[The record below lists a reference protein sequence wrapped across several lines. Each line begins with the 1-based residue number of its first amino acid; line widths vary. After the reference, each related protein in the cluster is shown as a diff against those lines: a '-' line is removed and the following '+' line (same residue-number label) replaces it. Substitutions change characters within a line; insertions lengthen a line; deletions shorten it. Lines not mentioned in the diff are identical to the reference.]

1 MPGWRD
7 CGDCGDS
14 ALNSSSASAF
24 GFDEGAAALR
34 GANNFTFD
42 DSCKNDQAN
51 RWPRKA
57 QVLVGTNRILALP
70 TVYLSEIKHAHI
82 HMMESAKKWR
92 RHGH

>member
-1 MPGWRD
+1 
-7 CGDCGDS
+7 
-14 ALNSSSASAF
+14 
-24 GFDEGAAALR
+24 LR

-70 TVYLSEIKHAHI
+70 TVCLSEIKHAHI